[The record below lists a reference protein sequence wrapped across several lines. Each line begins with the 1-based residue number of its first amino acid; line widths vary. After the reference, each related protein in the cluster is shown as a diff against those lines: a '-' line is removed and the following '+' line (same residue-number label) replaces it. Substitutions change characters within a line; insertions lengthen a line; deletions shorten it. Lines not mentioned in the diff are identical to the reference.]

1 MLAKLFP
8 TAISMAI
15 KSPVLGPYWVESVAH
30 KCHLLNYSYL
40 SSWGYTFVYI
50 GLSKDIIQIDI
61 IQIVSS
67 LPSIDMEYGYFRYLC
82 QKDVF

>member
-1 MLAKLFP
+1 MSIVDLKFAVFVNQI
-8 TAISMAI
+8 ISNS

-50 GLSKDIIQIDI
+50 CLSKDI

-67 LPSIDMEYGYFRYLC
+67 LPSIDSILATFVKKTYFE
-82 QKDVF
+82 

>member
-1 MLAKLFP
+1 MV
-8 TAISMAI
+8 I

-50 GLSKDIIQIDI
+50 GLSKDIIQI
-61 IQIVSS
+61 VSS
-67 LPSIDMEYGYFRYLC
+67 LPSIDSILATFVKKTYFE
-82 QKDVF
+82 

>member
-1 MLAKLFP
+1 MSFVDLKFAVFVSQI
-8 TAISMAI
+8 ISNS

-50 GLSKDIIQIDI
+50 GLSKDIIQI
-61 IQIVSS
+61 VSS
-67 LPSIDMEYGYFRYLC
+67 LPSIDSILATFVKKTYFE
-82 QKDVF
+82 